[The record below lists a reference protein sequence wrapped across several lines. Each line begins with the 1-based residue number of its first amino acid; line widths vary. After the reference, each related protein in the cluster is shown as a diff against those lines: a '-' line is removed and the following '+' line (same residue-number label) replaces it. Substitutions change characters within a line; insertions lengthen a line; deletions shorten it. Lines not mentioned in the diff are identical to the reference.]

1 MSFEEIRII
10 CVVYTSVI
18 FPLIIIFKYKSI
30 LPTWVPV
37 IYLGSFFACAIGWEL
52 WFTYGW
58 IDGVSVDLRRTEAL
72 NFWLPKDINW
82 LMNSLG
88 DAGAVMLGGL
98 WLMWRYAKKDH
109 DIFNKWNWNAFAVL
123 MIWCIGQ
130 NILVEMFLYHD
141 QISEGKALS
150 WAPLSPLGPY
160 FNPLLLEFNDRSLM
174 LQTQVPW
181 LILPALIYATII
193 KINNKVS

>member
-72 NFWLPKDINW
+72 NFWLPRDINW

-160 FNPLLLEFNDRSLM
+160 FNPLLVEFNDRSLM

>member
-18 FPLIIIFKYKSI
+18 FPLIIYFKYKPI

-72 NFWLPKDINW
+72 NFWLPRDINW

-160 FNPLLLEFNDRSLM
+160 FNPLLFEFNDRSLM

-193 KINNKVS
+193 KINNRVS

>member
-10 CVVYTSVI
+10 CIVHASAILPLVI
-18 FPLIIIFKYKSI
+18 YFKYKSV
-30 LPTWVPV
+30 LPLWVPS
-37 IYLGSFFACAIGWEL
+37 IYLVSFFAFAIGWEI
-52 WFTYGW
+52 WFTYGLV
-58 IDGVSVDLRRTEAL
+58 DGVPVDLRRTEAL
-72 NFWLPKDINW
+72 NNWLPKDINW

-98 WLMWRYAKKDH
+98 WLMWRYAKKDYNV
-109 DIFNKWNWNAFAVL
+109 FNKWSWDAFFIL

-141 QISEGKALS
+141 QISEGKNLS

-160 FNPLLLEFNDRSLM
+160 LNPLLFEFNNRTLM
-174 LQTQVPW
+174 LQTQIPW
-181 LILPALIYATII
+181 LILPAIIYAIII
-193 KINNKVS
+193 KINKKVS

>member
-18 FPLIIIFKYKSI
+18 FPLIIYFKYKPI

-58 IDGVSVDLRRTEAL
+58 VDGVSVDLRRTEAL
-72 NFWLPKDINW
+72 NFWLPRDINW

-160 FNPLLLEFNDRSLM
+160 FNPLLFEFNDRSLM

>member
-1 MSFEEIRII
+1 
-10 CVVYTSVI
+10 
-18 FPLIIIFKYKSI
+18 
-30 LPTWVPV
+30 
-37 IYLGSFFACAIGWEL
+37 
-52 WFTYGW
+52 
-58 IDGVSVDLRRTEAL
+58 
-72 NFWLPKDINW
+72 
-82 LMNSLG
+82 MNSLG

-123 MIWCIGQ
+123 MIWCMGQ

-160 FNPLLLEFNDRSLM
+160 FNPLLFEFNDRSLM

>member
-141 QISEGKALS
+141 QISEGKSLS

-160 FNPLLLEFNDRSLM
+160 FNPLLFEFNDRSLM

>member
-58 IDGVSVDLRRTEAL
+58 VDGVSVDLRRTKAL

-160 FNPLLLEFNDRSLM
+160 FNPLLFEFNDRSLM

>member
-18 FPLIIIFKYKSI
+18 FPLIIYFKYKPI

-58 IDGVSVDLRRTEAL
+58 VDGVSVDLRRTEAL

-160 FNPLLLEFNDRSLM
+160 FNPLLFEFNDRSLM

>member
-72 NFWLPKDINW
+72 NFWLPRDINW

-160 FNPLLLEFNDRSLM
+160 FNPLLFEFNDRSLM

>member
-1 MSFEEIRII
+1 MTFEEIRII
-10 CVVYTSVI
+10 CVVYTSV
-18 FPLIIIFKYKSI
+18 FLPLIIYYKHASK
-30 LPTWVPV
+30 LPSWVLT

-58 IDGVSVDLRRTEAL
+58 VDGVSVDLRRTEAL

-160 FNPLLLEFNDRSLM
+160 FNPLLFEFNDRSLM

>member
-10 CVVYTSVI
+10 CVVYASVI
-18 FPLIIIFKYKSI
+18 FPLIIYFKYKSI
-30 LPTWVPV
+30 LPTWVSV

-58 IDGVSVDLRRTEAL
+58 VDGVSVDLRRTEAL

-160 FNPLLLEFNDRSLM
+160 FNPLLFEFNDRSLM

>member
-18 FPLIIIFKYKSI
+18 FPLIIYFKYKPI

-58 IDGVSVDLRRTEAL
+58 IDGVSVDLRRTKAL

-160 FNPLLLEFNDRSLM
+160 FNPLLFEFNDRSLM

>member
-18 FPLIIIFKYKSI
+18 FPLIIIFKYESI

-160 FNPLLLEFNDRSLM
+160 FNPLLFDFNDRSLM

>member
-160 FNPLLLEFNDRSLM
+160 FNPLLFEFNDRSLM

>member
-18 FPLIIIFKYKSI
+18 FPLIIYFKYKPI

-160 FNPLLLEFNDRSLM
+160 FNPLLFEFNDRSLM

>member
-18 FPLIIIFKYKSI
+18 FPLIIYFKYKPI

-58 IDGVSVDLRRTEAL
+58 VDGVSVDLRRTEAL

-160 FNPLLLEFNDRSLM
+160 FNPLLFQFNDRSLM

>member
-18 FPLIIIFKYKSI
+18 FPLIIYFKYKSI

-160 FNPLLLEFNDRSLM
+160 FNPLLFEFNDRSLM

-193 KINNKVS
+193 KINNRVS

>member
-18 FPLIIIFKYKSI
+18 FPLIIYFKYKPI

-58 IDGVSVDLRRTEAL
+58 VDGVSVDLRRTEAL

-160 FNPLLLEFNDRSLM
+160 FNPLLFEFNDRSLM

-193 KINNKVS
+193 KINNRVS

>member
-58 IDGVSVDLRRTEAL
+58 VDGVSVDLRRTEAL

-160 FNPLLLEFNDRSLM
+160 FNPLLFEFNDRSLM

>member
-30 LPTWVPV
+30 LPSWVPV

-160 FNPLLLEFNDRSLM
+160 FNPLLFEFNDRSLM

>member
-18 FPLIIIFKYKSI
+18 FPLIIYFKYKPI

-58 IDGVSVDLRRTEAL
+58 VDGVSVDLRRTEAL
-72 NFWLPKDINW
+72 NFWLPKNINW

-160 FNPLLLEFNDRSLM
+160 FNPLLFEFNDRSLM

-193 KINNKVS
+193 KINNRVS

>member
-18 FPLIIIFKYKSI
+18 FPLIIYFKYKPI

-58 IDGVSVDLRRTEAL
+58 VDGVSVDLRRTEAL
-72 NFWLPKDINW
+72 NFWLPKNINW

-160 FNPLLLEFNDRSLM
+160 FNPLLFEFNDRSLM

>member
-37 IYLGSFFACAIGWEL
+37 IYLGSFFACSIGWEL

-160 FNPLLLEFNDRSLM
+160 FNPLLFEFNDRSLM
-174 LQTQVPW
+174 LQTQIPW

>member
-1 MSFEEIRII
+1 MTFEEIRII
-10 CVVYTSVI
+10 CVVYTSV
-18 FPLIIIFKYKSI
+18 FLPLIIYYKHASK
-30 LPTWVPV
+30 LPSWVLT

-58 IDGVSVDLRRTEAL
+58 VDGVSVDLRRTEAL

-141 QISEGKALS
+141 QISEGKSLS

-160 FNPLLLEFNDRSLM
+160 FNPLLFEFNDRSLM

>member
-37 IYLGSFFACAIGWEL
+37 IYLGSFFACSIGWEL

-160 FNPLLLEFNDRSLM
+160 FNPLLFEFNDRSLM

>member
-72 NFWLPKDINW
+72 NFGYQK
-82 LMNSLG
+82 
-88 DAGAVMLGGL
+88 
-98 WLMWRYAKKDH
+98 
-109 DIFNKWNWNAFAVL
+109 
-123 MIWCIGQ
+123 
-130 NILVEMFLYHD
+130 
-141 QISEGKALS
+141 ISTG
-150 WAPLSPLGPY
+150 
-160 FNPLLLEFNDRSLM
+160 
-174 LQTQVPW
+174 
-181 LILPALIYATII
+181 
-193 KINNKVS
+193 

>member
-18 FPLIIIFKYKSI
+18 FPLIIYFKYKSI
-30 LPTWVPV
+30 LPTWVSV

-58 IDGVSVDLRRTEAL
+58 VDGVSVDLRRTEAL

-160 FNPLLLEFNDRSLM
+160 FNPLLFEFNDRSLM

>member
-1 MSFEEIRII
+1 MTFEEIRII
-10 CVVYTSVI
+10 CVVYTSV
-18 FPLIIIFKYKSI
+18 FLPLIIYYKHASK
-30 LPTWVPV
+30 LPSWVLT

-58 IDGVSVDLRRTEAL
+58 IDGVSVDLRRTETL

-109 DIFNKWNWNAFAVL
+109 DIFNKWSWNAFAVL

-141 QISEGKALS
+141 QVSEGKALS

-160 FNPLLLEFNDRSLM
+160 FNPLLFEFNDRSLM

>member
-1 MSFEEIRII
+1 MK
-10 CVVYTSVI
+10 
-18 FPLIIIFKYKSI
+18 IFKYKSI

-150 WAPLSPLGPY
+150 WAPLSPLGSY
-160 FNPLLLEFNDRSLM
+160 FNPLLFEFNDRSLM

>member
-72 NFWLPKDINW
+72 NFWLPRDINW

-160 FNPLLLEFNDRSLM
+160 FNPLLFEFNDRSLM
-174 LQTQVPW
+174 LQTQIPW
-181 LILPALIYATII
+181 LILPALIYASVI
-193 KINNKVS
+193 KINNKVI

>member
-18 FPLIIIFKYKSI
+18 FPLIIIFKYESI